1 MNTKVNYDYSI
12 SLIRLLASAFIVTCH
27 MMQYLDMELA
37 FWFNVGVQIFL
48 CISGFLY
55 GQKGRIENDLA
66 FYRKTFKRVLIDYY
80 VVMIP
85 ALVLFAVFA
94 PGELSVRAMANA
106 LLMTETFEAGGHLW
120 YIPYCLLCYLITPFL
135 SRCFEGRRGI
145 DGVKYLLVLG
155 ILATVAI
162 ECFFNYFNSA
172 WVVCYIIGFFLGVVS
187 VGGDS
192 RLYRGLSL
200 FAIAGAILL
209 NAVQIILDYVIGFE
223 FTGTL
228 GMLYVRYCNYAH
240 VALGTTLFVTLKF
253 LFSAL
258 LAKGC
263 PQAIRKLCA
272 YSDKYSY
279 DIYLTHNF
287 FIFGPFSLMQLTEMT
302 GINIVLIVLLILAS
316 AFCVNAVSGYIGKK
330 RKTA

>member
-1 MNTKVNYDYSI
+1 MKTKVNCDYSI
-12 SLIRLLASAFIVTCH
+12 SLIRLLATSFIVTCH
-27 MMQYLDMELA
+27 MMQYLNMELA

-55 GQKGRIENDLA
+55 GQKGIVENDLD

-85 ALVLFAVFA
+85 AIALFAVFA
-94 PGELSVRAMANA
+94 PGELSAKAMISA

-135 SRCFEGRRGI
+135 SRCFANRKGN
-145 DGVKYLLVLG
+145 DAVKCLLILG
-155 ILATVAI
+155 ILATVTI

-172 WVVCYIIGFFLGVVS
+172 WVVCYIIGFFLGAVS
-187 VGGDS
+187 AGGDS
-192 RLYRGLSL
+192 RLYQRLSL
-200 FAIAGAILL
+200 FAIAGAVLL
-209 NAVQIILDYVIGFE
+209 NAVQIILDYVIGYE

-228 GMLYVRYCNYAH
+228 ALLYVRYCNYAH
-240 VALGTTLFVTLKF
+240 VALGTALFVTLKS
-253 LFSAL
+253 LFSARF
-258 LAKGC
+258 AKGY
-263 PQAIRKLCA
+263 PHAVRKLCA

-287 FIFGPFSLMQLTEMT
+287 LIFGPFSLMQFTEKT

-316 AFCVNAVSGYIGKK
+316 AFCVNAVSGYIRNKW
-330 RKTA
+330 KTA